1 MWRSRNLTTLQSM
14 KTELTQ
20 RQRLFVE
27 AYIGPAQGNA
37 REAARMAGYSG
48 DDHALSQRGYELIRL
63 PKIAELIGVRVEE
76 AVMRANDVLSE
87 LSAIAKA
94 DWQNFLEIRSDKDG
108 ETVSATLKLSDK
120 IKSLELLGKYHKLFS
135 EKIDLSVEVNDWR
148 REAARYGLTPDD
160 IIRQIQPLI
169 AESALESGDASG
181 G

>member
-1 MWRSRNLTTLQSM
+1 M
-14 KTELTQ
+14 KDELTQ
-20 RQRLFVE
+20 KQRLFVE
-27 AYIGPAQGNA
+27 AFIGPANGNA
-37 REAARMAGYSG
+37 REAARAAGYSG
-48 DDHALSQRGYELIRL
+48 DDNALSQRGFELVHN
-63 PKIAELIGVRVEE
+63 PKIAELIGVRVQE
-76 AVMRANDVLSE
+76 AVMRANEVLSE

-94 DWQNFLEIRSDKDG
+94 DWQNFLEIRRDKDG

>member
-1 MWRSRNLTTLQSM
+1 M

-63 PKIAELIGVRVEE
+63 PKIAELIGVRVQT
-76 AVMRANDVLSE
+76 AVMAANEVLSE

-94 DWQNFLEIRSDKDG
+94 DWQNFVEIRRDNEG
-108 ETVSATLKLSDK
+108 EPISATLKLADK
-120 IKSLELLGKYHKLFS
+120 IRTLELLGKYHKLFS